1 MQNGQ
6 RPLEGIRVL
15 ELAQIVAGP
24 FAGVLM
30 AEFGAEVIKVEMP
43 GRGDDVRRMGP
54 SEAGCEFWWA
64 LENRNKKTMTLD
76 LHLAKGQEIVRQLVP
91 HCDVVLE
98 NFRPG
103 VLERWNL
110 GWEDLSQIN
119 PRLVMARV
127 TAFGQTGPRS
137 HGPGFA
143 AIGSAFGG
151 TWYVNGTAPDAE
163 PIRPTPVYPDYLTG
177 LFTAYGVM
185 VALRHRDATGE
196 GQCVDAALYES
207 AFRIMEYSTTAYGR
221 LGIIRQRGGLQH
233 ISWPGGARQTKDGHW
248 VAFTAPAQHL
258 FERLC
263 TMLGQPELP
272 QDPRYSTADA
282 RTQNMPD
289 LLKQIDDWFAAR
301 TFEEAS
307 KELEDHQVP
316 YSLIMSMAD
325 IFADPHY
332 KARDM
337 IIDVPEPTLG
347 SLPQP
352 AVVPKLSRTP
362 GRVTHTGPAM
372 GAHTDDVLSGLLNLS
387 AEDIASLR
395 QEKVI

>member
-1 MQNGQ
+1 MENG
-6 RPLEGIRVL
+6 RPLEDVRVL

-43 GRGDDVRRMGP
+43 GRGDDIRRMGP
-54 SEAGCEFWWA
+54 TEGDCGYWWA
-64 LENRNKKTMTLD
+64 LENRNKKTLTLD
-76 LHLAKGQEIVRQLVP
+76 LHLPKGQDIVRKLVTQ
-91 HCDVVLE
+91 CDVVLE

-110 GWEDLSQIN
+110 GWADLSRIN
-119 PRLVMARV
+119 PRLIMARV
-127 TAFGQTGPRS
+127 TAFGQTGPRRN
-137 HGPGFA
+137 GPGFA

-151 TWYVNGTAPDAE
+151 TWYLNGTSPDE
-163 PIRPTPVYPDYLTG
+163 PPVRPTPVYPDYLTG
-177 LFTAYGVM
+177 LFTAYGIM

-196 GQCVDAALYES
+196 GQCIDSALYES
-207 AFRIMEYSTTAYGR
+207 AFRIMEYTTTNYGR
-221 LGIIRQRGGLQH
+221 QGVVRQRGGLQH
-233 ISWPGGARQTKDGHW
+233 VAWPGGARQTKDGHW

-263 TMLGQPELP
+263 TMLGEPELP
-272 QDPRYSTADA
+272 RDPHYATAA
-282 RTQNMPD
+282 GRTQQMPE
-289 LLKQIDDWFAAR
+289 LLQKIEDWFAVR

-307 KELEDHQVP
+307 KALEAHQVP

-325 IFADPHY
+325 IFADGHY
-332 KARDM
+332 KERQM
-337 IIDVPEPTLG
+337 IIDVPEPTVG

-352 AVVPKLSRTP
+352 GVVPKLSRTP
-362 GRVTHTGPAM
+362 GRVTHAGPAM
-372 GAHTDDVLSGLLNLS
+372 GAHTDEILSNLLSLS
-387 AEDIASLR
+387 AEEIAVLR

>member
-1 MQNGQ
+1 MQDGR

-24 FAGVLM
+24 FCGVLM

-54 SEAGCEFWWA
+54 SEGDCSYWWA

-76 LHLAKGQEIVRQLVP
+76 LHLPKGQEIVKQLVA

-103 VLERWNL
+103 VLERWHL

-119 PRLVMARV
+119 PRLIMARI
-127 TAFGQTGPRS
+127 TAFGQTGPRRN
-137 HGPGFA
+137 GPGFA

-151 TWYVNGTAPDAE
+151 TWYLNGTSPDEA

-185 VALRHRDATGE
+185 VALRHRDLTGE
-196 GQCVDAALYES
+196 GQWIDAALYES
-207 AFRIMEYSTTAYGR
+207 AFRIMEYTTTAYGR
-221 LGIIRQRGGLQH
+221 QGMVRQRGGLQH
-233 ISWPGGARQTKDGHW
+233 VAWPGGARQTKDGHW

-272 QDPRYSTADA
+272 RDPRYTTPEK
-282 RTQNMPD
+282 RTQNMPE
-289 LLKQIDDWFAAR
+289 LLQLIENWFAAR
-301 TFEEAS
+301 TFEEAA
-307 KELEDHQVP
+307 KELEAHQVP

-332 KARDM
+332 KVREM
-337 IIDVPEPTLG
+337 IIEVPEPTTG
-347 SLPQP
+347 TLPQP
-352 AVVPKLSRTP
+352 GVVPKLSRSP
-362 GRVTHTGPAM
+362 GRVTHAGPAM
-372 GAHTDDVLSGLLNLS
+372 GVHTEEILTHLLGVS
-387 AEDIASLR
+387 AKEIAALR
-395 QEKVI
+395 QDKVI